1 MLLGHDAAMT
11 SPARGPLVEAA
22 ELASSVQGPL
32 PPRVLDV
39 RWRLGGPPGRLSY
52 DAGHVPGAVFVDL
65 DADLSGPPGRAGR
78 HPLPSAPALEAALR
92 RAGVDADRPVVVYD
106 DSDGTAAAR
115 AWWLL
120 RHAGHPDVRLL
131 DGGFAAWC
139 AAGAPVA
146 TEPTCVSEGTFVVS
160 MGAMA
165 TLDAAAAER
174 LARTGVLLDARA
186 PERYRGETEPVD
198 PVAGHVPGAV
208 SAATTRNVGPE
219 GRMRPPDELGSLFA
233 SLGVDGSRPV
243 GVYCGSG
250 VTAAHEVLA
259 LELAG
264 IRAALY
270 VGSWSNWVAEGR
282 PVATG
287 PDPWPGGSQPQR

>member
-1 MLLGHDAAMT
+1 MT
-11 SPARGPLVEAA
+11 SAARHPLIEAA
-22 ELASSVQGPL
+22 ELALLLHDRMPVRGPL
-32 PPRVLDV
+32 FPRVLDV
-39 RWRLGGPPGRLSY
+39 RWRLAGPPGRSSY

-65 DADLSGPPGRAGR
+65 DTDLSGPPGRAGR

-92 RAGVDADRPVVVYD
+92 RAGVDAGRPVVVYD
-106 DSDGTAAAR
+106 DADGTAAAR

-120 RHAGHPDVRLL
+120 RHAGHDDVRLL
-131 DGGFAAWC
+131 DGGFAAWQ
-139 AAGAPVA
+139 AAGQPVV
-146 TEPTCVSEGTFVVS
+146 TEPTQVAEGSFAVSF
-160 MGAMA
+160 GAMP

-174 LARTGVLLDARA
+174 LVRTGVLLDARA
-186 PERYRGETEPVD
+186 PERYRGDTEPVD

-208 SAATTRNVGPE
+208 SAPTTRNVAPE
-219 GRMRPPDELGSLFA
+219 GRMRPPEELRSLFA
-233 SLGVDGSRPV
+233 SIGVDGSRPV

-264 IRAALY
+264 ISAALY

-282 PVATG
+282 QVAIG
-287 PDPWPGGSQPQR
+287 PRP